1 MRGWLS
7 ALPRMGGRWGYGWGI
22 NAPAPPHPGLFHS
35 SLNEGIRADSLG
47 AATRAL
53 SILDG

>member
-1 MRGWLS
+1 
-7 ALPRMGGRWGYGWGI
+7 MGGGKDGGI

-47 AATRAL
+47 ATTRAL
-53 SILDG
+53 SMLDG

>member
-7 ALPRMGGRWGYGWGI
+7 ALPWTGGGGKDREY
-22 NAPAPPHPGLFHS
+22 ALQLPHSGPFHS

-47 AATRAL
+47 AVTRAL
-53 SILDG
+53 HFG